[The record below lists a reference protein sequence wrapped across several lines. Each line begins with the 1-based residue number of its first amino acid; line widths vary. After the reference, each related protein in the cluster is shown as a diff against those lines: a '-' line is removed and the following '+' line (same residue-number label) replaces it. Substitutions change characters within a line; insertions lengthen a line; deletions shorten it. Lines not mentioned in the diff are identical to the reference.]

1 MSVDEKWMRRVLA
14 LAKKGIGQVHPNPM
28 VGSVLVQ
35 SGRVVG
41 EGYHR
46 KFGQAHAEVE
56 AIRRARERGSEGA
69 RGSTLYV
76 NLEPCAHW
84 GKTPPCADAIIRAGI
99 TRVVAAM
106 KDPNPLV
113 SGKGLARLRKNGV
126 SVRVGV
132 LQQEA
137 LRLNH
142 DFVARMKGP
151 LPRIILKVACSLDG
165 RTATVTGESK
175 WITSFRSRGAGHRL
189 RAAVDAVGV
198 GANTIRRDD
207 PTLTAHGKGK
217 NPIRIVFA
225 GRRALPKRAQVFD
238 GAAPTWV
245 IRNAQGQRNLIRALR
260 DLGRSGIRTLLV
272 EGGPK
277 LQNSFLE
284 AGVVDEAIYFI
295 APMIIGTHK
304 HLKEAWRLKGAK
316 DVCICGSLAPLLPRS
331 PAL

>member
-137 LRLNH
+137 L
-142 DFVARMKGP
+142 
-151 LPRIILKVACSLDG
+151 
-165 RTATVTGESK
+165 
-175 WITSFRSRGAGHRL
+175 
-189 RAAVDAVGV
+189 
-198 GANTIRRDD
+198 
-207 PTLTAHGKGK
+207 
-217 NPIRIVFA
+217 
-225 GRRALPKRAQVFD
+225 
-238 GAAPTWV
+238 
-245 IRNAQGQRNLIRALR
+245 
-260 DLGRSGIRTLLV
+260 
-272 EGGPK
+272 
-277 LQNSFLE
+277 
-284 AGVVDEAIYFI
+284 
-295 APMIIGTHK
+295 
-304 HLKEAWRLKGAK
+304 
-316 DVCICGSLAPLLPRS
+316 
-331 PAL
+331 